1 MYYNITKQ
9 YTTESIH
16 KNSKTKIV
24 GIKTAVCVLLILCA
38 TVCLWSCSVDDVID
52 DLSNFVEENVNY
64 EYVVKYSF
72 NSSADVAKVEARLKA
87 FRFTTEE
94 KKQIGQDYE
103 YRLTSHYMASDDY
116 FTLITKNYDVSFVV
130 KETDKNLISKDDII
144 GVTNLGLQLY
154 VEASERFVKSFYNRY
169 ALEDVICRCDG
180 VDVDTMIVDEESNG
194 KYYLSLS
201 LKYDY
206 ANKDAP
212 QNQAATE
219 LARKAVTYL
228 ASDPLESDVEAEII
242 KSASF
247 YQPSQNS

>member
-1 MYYNITKQ
+1 MYYNTTKQ
-9 YTTESIH
+9 YTRGLTHKKNKLNAVSI
-16 KNSKTKIV
+16 KSLI
-24 GIKTAVCVLLILCA
+24 CFLFVLCT

-52 DLSNFVEENVNY
+52 DLSDFAKENANY

-72 NSSADVAKVEARLKA
+72 NSSSDIAKVEARLKA
-87 FRFTTEE
+87 FRFTIEE
-94 KKQIGQDYE
+94 KKQTGQDYE

-116 FTLITKNYDVSFVV
+116 FTLITKNYDVRFVI
-130 KETDKNLISKDDII
+130 KGTDKNLISKDDII

-212 QNQAATE
+212 QNQVGTE
-219 LARKAVTYL
+219 LVRKAVTYL
-228 ASDPLESDVEAEII
+228 ASDLLESDVEAEIV
-242 KSASF
+242 KSATF

>member
-1 MYYNITKQ
+1 MYYNITRQ
-9 YTTESIH
+9 YTTELVH
-16 KNSKTKIV
+16 KNSKSKIT
-24 GIKTAVCVLLILCA
+24 GIKTAVCFLLILCA

-87 FRFTTEE
+87 FRFTIEE
-94 KKQIGQDYE
+94 NKQIGQDYE

-116 FTLITKNYDVSFVV
+116 FTFITKNYDVSFVI
-130 KETDKNLISKDDII
+130 KGTDKNLISKDDII
-144 GVTNLGLQLY
+144 GVTHLGSQLH

-180 VDVDTMIVDEESNG
+180 VDVDTMVVDKESNG
-194 KYYLSLS
+194 KHYLSLS

-206 ANKDAP
+206 ENKDSP

-228 ASDPLESDVEAEII
+228 ASDRLEDEVKVSIVKPAT
-242 KSASF
+242 F